1 VQNLAHVMGGSYM
14 PMPQVQAQ
22 RMAAA
27 MDKVRRMAA

>member
-1 VQNLAHVMGGSYM
+1 MAQIMGGSYM

-27 MDKVRRMAA
+27 MDNVRRLAV